1 MYVTKI
7 NSSNLE
13 LYRASGYGAT
23 CAKLASSI
31 VDYKVDGN
39 YMVMLTGT
47 TLKHYNASSRNTTT
61 LSTNTL
67 SFDFK
72 GDRFAFIDCNNKLY
86 VKDGLNSTWVDDNIS
101 NVTEVNVT
109 TFN

>member
-13 LYRASGYGAT
+13 LYHASGYGGT
-23 CAKLASSI
+23 WAKLASSI

-47 TLKHYNASSRNTTT
+47 TLKHYNASSGNTTT

-86 VKDGLNSTWVDDNIS
+86 VKDGLTSVWGAAQLTNIS
-101 NVTEVNVT
+101 KVDVCVN
-109 TFN
+109 

>member
-13 LYRASGYGAT
+13 LYHASGYGAT
-23 CAKLASSI
+23 WAKLASS
-31 VDYKVDGN
+31 G
-39 YMVMLTGT
+39 
-47 TLKHYNASSRNTTT
+47 NTTT

>member
-13 LYRASGYGAT
+13 LYHASGYGGT
-23 CAKLASSI
+23 WAKLASS
-31 VDYKVDGN
+31 G
-39 YMVMLTGT
+39 
-47 TLKHYNASSRNTTT
+47 NTTT

-86 VKDGLNSTWVDDNIS
+86 AKGGLTSVWGAAQLTNIS
-101 NVTEVNVT
+101 KVDVCVN
-109 TFN
+109 

>member
-23 CAKLASSI
+23 WAKLASS
-31 VDYKVDGN
+31 G
-39 YMVMLTGT
+39 
-47 TLKHYNASSRNTTT
+47 NTTT

-72 GDRFAFIDCNNKLY
+72 GDRFAFIDFNNKLY
-86 VKDGLNSTWVDDNIS
+86 VKDGLTSVWGAAQLTNIS
-101 NVTEVNVT
+101 KVDVCVN
-109 TFN
+109 